1 MNELLATASAGRQP
15 RNFVA
20 HLRALAEGRPHD
32 VWLIVVDEVDGAYSE
47 LPFTY
52 ALLEQRVRALAAR
65 LQQQFAKGDRAL
77 VMLDNGD
84 HYAVSMLACFYC
96 GVIAVPVFPPESTR
110 PQHLA
115 RLTGVAADSAARC
128 VLTSSALSAAMSAAG
143 SQFGDVQI
151 VAVDAVDVALADAW
165 QPFEPSDDDVAFL
178 QYTSGSTS
186 TPKGVI
192 VTHGNLMAN
201 EHAIQVGMG
210 VGPDDKFVSWAPLY
224 HDMGLIGGLMQPLYS
239 GIPLVLTSPRYFL
252 ERPVRWLELISRH
265 RATLSGGPD
274 FSFRLCLERVKDAQ
288 IAQLDLSSWRVAY
301 TGAEPVR
308 ADTELD
314 FIERFA
320 PAGFDAGAVY
330 ACYGLAEATLFVTG
344 GKRGAGMVV
353 RGFGADGLASGVGT
367 PSEDGTLLV
376 GCGAVAVE
384 HVVEIVDPATL
395 SVVAE
400 PGRIG
405 EIWVSGASVG
415 AGYWGKPR
423 ESAETF
429 VERAGRRWLR
439 TGDLGFVCD
448 GELYV
453 TGRIKDLI
461 IVRGHNIY
469 PQDIERVIEAEVDA
483 VRKGRVAVFAASGPD
498 GEGIGAAAEVSRSMQ
513 KLVPPQVL
521 VEALSAAVSE
531 VFGEALSAVLLLNP
545 GGMPK
550 TTSGK
555 LQRSACRAGWLDRSA
570 DAYAIYEC
578 GAFVKGGPVDAQAEA
593 PVLDE
598 TERAVDAIWRE
609 VLQPADVKPFARDA
623 HFFTR
628 GGSSL
633 TATQVAARLSD
644 HWDIDFPVRLMF
656 EHPRLSECAAA
667 VRQRLAEGACARS
680 APIVVLPAERRLH
693 ALPLSHAQERQW
705 FLWQL
710 DPSSAAYHMSGALRL
725 TGALQADA
733 LRAALDDLV
742 ARHESLRT
750 VFRAGSDGV
759 AAQWIQ
765 PTGTLPLEVIDLR
778 DVPAGERDGRLE
790 SEARRIKSAPFDLT
804 QGGLLRA
811 ALLRLADDTQV
822 LAVVMHHIVSDGAS
836 MQVLIDELAAGYAAR
851 LQGRAVA
858 LPMPRVQYADYA
870 VWQREWLAA
879 GEAERQLA
887 WWQKELGDEHPVLE
901 LRTDR
906 PRKPQASYRAA
917 RHTFELPTPLLSQ
930 LRGVAQADGGTLFM
944 ALLAGLQVLLH
955 RYTGQ
960 EEIRVGAAIAN
971 RNRVEFENVIGLFV
985 NTLVLRNPIDGR
997 TSLSRV
1003 LAQAREAV
1011 LGAQAHQDMPFD
1023 QLVQRLQPERS
1034 MSHSPLFQVMF
1045 NHLFEDHRALQRLD
1059 GIQVQDHTLPDLQ
1072 TQFDWVLEARERPD
1086 GRLML
1091 DVIYADDL
1099 FERETIARM
1108 AQHYV
1113 AVLGA
1118 LSADA
1123 SRAVGDIALLDAAES
1138 TQLAGWSIN
1147 ARREPQPQPVHHAIA
1162 QHAKHQP
1169 DAIALLFDEQ
1179 ALSFAE
1185 LDRRAN
1191 RLAHRLVALGV
1202 KPDMRV
1208 GIVME
1213 RSVEMVVGL
1222 LAILKAGGAY
1232 LPLDPDYPLQRL
1244 AYMVEDSGIALLL
1257 THRATREHI
1266 AERAGLAR
1274 LEVDSTDLS
1283 NERDTDPGVALHGE
1297 NLAYVIYTSG
1307 STGKPKGAAVRHAAL
1322 HSCMAWMQDTYHLSQ
1337 ENTVLHKAPFG
1348 FDVSVWEMFWPLTA
1362 GARLVVANPG
1372 DHRDPARLVELIQR
1386 HQITT
1391 LNFVPSML
1399 QAFLA
1404 HKDIESSTRLQHI
1417 ICGGE
1422 AMPAET
1428 QKETL
1433 QRLHGATL
1441 QNLYGPTETTI
1452 HVTRWTCRDD
1462 GQSLV
1467 PIGQPISDTQ
1477 CHILDAE
1484 LNQVPR
1490 GVAGELYLG
1499 GVSLARGYLNK
1510 PGLSAERFVANP
1522 FGAGDRL
1529 YRTGDLVRWNTEGQI
1544 EYLGRIDHQV
1554 KIRGFRIELGEI
1566 EAQILAQPAVREA
1579 VVVAREGA
1587 AGASLVAYIAA
1598 HAQQAVDTAALRE
1611 QLGQVL
1617 PDYMVP
1623 RAVVVLEALPLNAN
1637 GKVDRKALPE
1647 PEGLGRA
1654 STYEAPEGH
1663 VARTLAAI
1671 WSEVL
1676 QVEQVG
1682 LHDNFFDL
1690 GGHSLLLIRAHR
1702 LLEDRLQGS
1711 FPLVNLFKY
1720 PTVESLARWIE
1731 QGGAQAAAVS
1741 AAGAD
1746 DRALRQ
1752 RAAMLQRRKVAERVN

>member
-1 MNELLATASAGRQP
+1 MNEPLATASAGRQP

-32 VWLIVVDEVDGAYSE
+32 VWLTVVDEVDGAYSE

-52 ALLEQRVRALAAR
+52 AVFEQRVRALAAR

-96 GVIAVPVFPPESTR
+96 GVIAVPVFPPESAR

-115 RLTGVAADSAARC
+115 RLTGVAADSEARC
-128 VLTSSALSAAMSAAG
+128 VLTSSALSAAMAAAG
-143 SQFGDVQI
+143 NQFGDVQI

-186 TPKGVI
+186 APKGVI

-210 VGPDDKFVSWAPLY
+210 IGPDDKFVSWAPLY

-288 IAQLDLSSWRVAY
+288 LAKLDLSSWRVAY

-308 ADTELD
+308 ADTEFD

-320 PAGFDAGAVY
+320 PAGFDPGAVY

-344 GKRGAGMVV
+344 GKRGAGMVA
-353 RGFGADGLASGVGT
+353 RGFSADALASGKGT

-376 GCGAVAVE
+376 GCGAVVVE

-483 VRKGRVAVFAASGPD
+483 VRKGRVAVFAVSGPD

-570 DAYAIYEC
+570 DAYAIYER
-578 GAFVKGGPVDAQAEA
+578 GAFVKGGPVEAQAEA

-609 VLQPADVKPFARDA
+609 VLRPADAKPFARDA

-633 TATQVAARLSD
+633 TATQVAARVSD
-644 HWDIDFPVRLMF
+644 HWNIDFPVRLMF

-667 VRQRLAEGACARS
+667 VRQRLAEGAHARP
-680 APIVVLPAERRLH
+680 APITVLPAERRLN

-725 TGALQADA
+725 TGALKADA

-765 PTGTLPLEVIDLR
+765 PTGTLPLEVVDLR

-836 MQVLIDELAAGYAAR
+836 MQVL
-851 LQGRAVA
+851 
-858 LPMPRVQYADYA
+858 
-870 VWQREWLAA
+870 
-879 GEAERQLA
+879 
-887 WWQKELGDEHPVLE
+887 
-901 LRTDR
+901 
-906 PRKPQASYRAA
+906 
-917 RHTFELPTPLLSQ
+917 
-930 LRGVAQADGGTLFM
+930 
-944 ALLAGLQVLLH
+944 LH

-971 RNRVEFENVIGLFV
+971 RNRLEFENVIGLFV

-997 TSLSRV
+997 TPLSRA

-1011 LGAQAHQDMPFD
+1011 LGAQAHQDLPFD

-1045 NHLFEDHRALQRLD
+1045 NHLFEDHRPLQRLD
-1059 GIQVQDHTLPDLQ
+1059 GIQVQSHALPDLQ

-1091 DVIYADDL
+1091 DMIYADDL

-1118 LSADA
+1118 LCADA
-1123 SRAVGDIALLDAAES
+1123 SRAVGDIALLDAAECA
-1138 TQLAGWSIN
+1138 QLAGWSIN

-1162 QHAKHQP
+1162 QHAKQQP

-1283 NERDTDPGVALHGE
+1283 NEPDTDPGVALHGE

-1322 HSCMAWMQDTYHLSQ
+1322 HSCMAWMQDTYHLSR

-1404 HKDIESSTRLQHI
+1404 HKDIESSTRLKHI

-1510 PGLSAERFVANP
+1510 PGLSAARFVANP

-1529 YRTGDLVRWNTEGQI
+1529 YRTGDLVRWNTKGQI

-1611 QLGQVL
+1611 QLSQVL

-1702 LLEDRLQGS
+1702 LMEDRLQGS

-1752 RAAMLQRRKVAERVN
+1752 RAAMLQRRRVAERVN

>member
-1 MNELLATASAGRQP
+1 MNEPLATASAGRQP

-20 HLRALAEGRPHD
+20 HLRALAERRPHD
-32 VWLIVVDEVDGAYSE
+32 VWLTVVDEVDGVYSE

-52 ALLEQRVRALAAR
+52 AVFEQRVRALAAR

-110 PQHLA
+110 PHHLA
-115 RLTGVAADSAARC
+115 RLTGVAADSQARC
-128 VLTSSALSAAMSAAG
+128 VLTSSALNTAMAAADN
-143 SQFGDVQI
+143 QFGDVQI
-151 VAVDAVDVALADAW
+151 VAVDTIDIALADAW
-165 QPFEPSDDDVAFL
+165 LPFEPGDDDIAFL

-186 TPKGVI
+186 APKGVI
-192 VTHGNLMAN
+192 VTHANLMAN

-210 VGPDDKFVSWAPLY
+210 IGPDDKFVSWAPLY

-239 GIPLVLTSPRYFL
+239 SIPLVLTSPRYFL

-308 ADTELD
+308 ADTEFD

-344 GKRGAGMVV
+344 GKRGAGMVA
-353 RGFGADGLASGVGT
+353 RSFGADGLACGVGT

-376 GCGAVAVE
+376 GCGAVAIE
-384 HVVEIVDPATL
+384 HRVEIVDPATL
-395 SVVAE
+395 SMAE
-400 PGRIG
+400 PGCIG
-405 EIWVSGASVG
+405 EIWVSGASIG
-415 AGYWGKPR
+415 AGYWGRPR

-483 VRKGRVAVFAASGPD
+483 VRKGRVAVFAAHGPD

-513 KLVPPQVL
+513 KLVPAQVL

-531 VFGEALSAVLLLNP
+531 VFGEPLSAVLLLNP

-570 DAYAIYEC
+570 DAYAIFEC
-578 GAFVKGGPVDAQAEA
+578 GAFVRGGPVDTQAEA
-593 PVLDE
+593 SVLDE

-609 VLQPADVKPFARDA
+609 VLRPADAKPFARDA

-633 TATQVAARLSD
+633 TATQVAARVSD
-644 HWDIDFPVRLMF
+644 HWNIDFPVRLMF
-656 EHPRLSECAAA
+656 EHPRLCECAAA
-667 VRQRLAEGACARS
+667 LRQRLVEGERARP
-680 APIVVLPAERRLH
+680 APIAVLPAERRLH

-710 DPSSAAYHMSGALRL
+710 DPSSAAYHVSGALRL
-725 TGALQADA
+725 AGALRVDA

-742 ARHESLRT
+742 VRHESLRT

-765 PTGTLPLEVIDLR
+765 PAGTLPLEVVDLR
-778 DVPAGERDGRLE
+778 DVPAGERGGRLE
-790 SEARRIKSAPFDLT
+790 SEARRIKSAPFDIT
-804 QGGLLRA
+804 RGGLLRA
-811 ALLRLADDTQV
+811 ALLRLTDDTQV
-822 LAVVMHHIVSDGAS
+822 LAVVIHHIVSDGAS
-836 MQVLIDELAAGYAAR
+836 MQVLIDELAAGYAAC
-851 LQGRAVA
+851 LQGRAAA
-858 LPMPRVQYADYA
+858 LPVPRVQYADYA

-887 WWQKELGDEHPVLE
+887 WWQKELGDEQPVLE

-917 RHTFELPTPLLSQ
+917 RHAFELPAPLLGE
-930 LRGVAQADGGTLFM
+930 LRGAAQAEGATLFM
-944 ALLAGLQVLLH
+944 VLLAGLQVLLH

-997 TSLSRV
+997 TPLSRV

-1011 LGAQAHQDMPFD
+1011 MGAQAHQDVPFE
-1023 QLVQRLQPERS
+1023 QLVECLQPERS

-1045 NHLFEDHRALQRLD
+1045 NHLFQDHRPLQRLD
-1059 GIQVQDHTLPDLQ
+1059 GIQVQDHALPDLQ

-1086 GRLML
+1086 GRLMFA
-1091 DVIYADDL
+1091 VIYADDL
-1099 FERETIARM
+1099 FERETIVRM

-1118 LSADA
+1118 LCADTDC
-1123 SRAVGDIALLDAAES
+1123 AVGDIALLDAAES
-1138 TQLAGWSIN
+1138 AQLAGWSVN
-1147 ARREPQPQPVHHAIA
+1147 ARREPQPQPVHCTIA
-1162 QHAKHQP
+1162 QHAKQQP
-1169 DAIALLFDEQ
+1169 DAIALLFGEE

-1202 KPDMRV
+1202 KPDVRV

-1266 AERAGLAR
+1266 AERAGLAW
-1274 LEVDSTDLS
+1274 LEVDNTDFS
-1283 NERDTDPGVALHGE
+1283 SEPDTDPGVALHGE

-1322 HSCMAWMQDTYHLSQ
+1322 HSCMAWMQDTYRLGRD
-1337 ENTVLHKAPFG
+1337 NTVLHKAPFG
-1348 FDVSVWEMFWPLTA
+1348 FDVSVWEMFWPMTA

-1372 DHRDPARLVELIQR
+1372 DHRDPARLVELIRR

-1404 HKDIESSTRLQHI
+1404 HKDIESSTRLKHI

-1422 AMPAET
+1422 AMPAEA

-1462 GQSLV
+1462 EQSLV

-1484 LNQVPR
+1484 LNPVPR

-1566 EAQILAQPAVREA
+1566 EAQILAQPAVREV

-1611 QLGQVL
+1611 QLSEVL

-1623 RAVVVLEALPLNAN
+1623 RAVMVLEALPLNAN

-1654 STYEAPEGH
+1654 SAYEAPEGH
-1663 VARTLAAI
+1663 VARALAAI

-1682 LHDNFFDL
+1682 MHDNFFDL

-1702 LLEDRLQGS
+1702 LLEDRLQCS

-1752 RAAMLQRRKVAERVN
+1752 RAAMLQRRKVAEKVH

>member
-1 MNELLATASAGRQP
+1 MNEPLATASVGRQP
-15 RNFVA
+15 RNFVT
-20 HLRALAEGRPHD
+20 HLRALAEQRPHD
-32 VWLIVVDEVDGAYSE
+32 VWLTVVDEVDGVYSE

-52 ALLEQRVRALAAR
+52 AVFERRVRALAAR

-77 VMLDNGD
+77 VMLDNGE

-115 RLTGVAADSAARC
+115 RLTGVAADSEARC

-143 SQFGDVQI
+143 NQFGDVQI
-151 VAVDAVDVALADAW
+151 VAVDTVDVALADAW
-165 QPFEPSDDDVAFL
+165 QPFEPADDDVAFL

-186 TPKGVI
+186 APKGVI

-210 VGPDDKFVSWAPLY
+210 IGPDDKFVSWAPLY

-288 IAQLDLSSWRVAY
+288 LAKLDLSSWRVAY

-308 ADTELD
+308 ADTEFD

-320 PAGFDAGAVY
+320 PAGFDPGAVY

-344 GKRGAGMVV
+344 GKRGAGMVA
-353 RGFGADGLASGVGT
+353 RGFDADGLAAGKGES
-367 PSEDGTLLV
+367 SEGGALLV

-405 EIWVSGASVG
+405 EIWVSGASIG

-570 DAYAIYEC
+570 DAYAIYER
-578 GAFVKGGPVDAQAEA
+578 GAFVKGGPVEA
-593 PVLDE
+593 PSEESALDG
-598 TERAVDAIWRE
+598 TERALDAIWRE
-609 VLQPADVKPFARDA
+609 VLRPADAKPFARDA

-633 TATQVAARLSD
+633 TATQVASRISA
-644 HWDIDFPVRLMF
+644 HWDVDFPVRLMF
-656 EHPRLSECAAA
+656 EQPRLRECAAE
-667 VRQRLAEGACARS
+667 VKKQLAEGVRARP
-680 APIVVLPAERRLH
+680 APIAVLPPERRLH

-710 DPSSAAYHMSGALRL
+710 APTGAAYHMSGALRL

-750 VFRAGSDGV
+750 VFRAGSDGI
-759 AAQWIQ
+759 AAQWIK
-765 PTGTLPLEVIDLR
+765 PTGAVPLELIDLR
-778 DVPAGERDGRLE
+778 GVPVGERDGRLVDE
-790 SEARRIKSAPFDLT
+790 TRRLKAAPFDLT
-804 QGGLLRA
+804 QGGLLRT
-811 ALLRLADDTQV
+811 ALIRISDDTQV

-851 LQGRAVA
+851 LQGRAAA
-858 LPMPRVQYADYA
+858 LPVPRVQYADYA

-879 GEAERQLA
+879 GEAQRQLD
-887 WWQKELGDEHPVLE
+887 WWRAELGDEHPVLE
-901 LRTDR
+901 LRTDH
-906 PRKPQASYRAA
+906 PRKPQAAYSAA
-917 RHTFELPTPLLSQ
+917 RHAFELPAPLLGR
-930 LRGVAQADGGTLFM
+930 LRGLAQAEGATLFVV
-944 ALLAGLQVLLH
+944 LLAGLQALLH
-955 RYTGQ
+955 RYTGLQ
-960 EEIRVGAAIAN
+960 EIRVGAAIAN
-971 RNRVEFENVIGLFV
+971 RNRVEFESVIGLFV
-985 NTLVLRNPIDGR
+985 NTLVLRNPVDGR
-997 TSLSRV
+997 TRLAQV

-1011 LGAQAHQDMPFD
+1011 LGAQAHQDLPFE
-1023 QLVQRLQPERS
+1023 QLVQHLQPERS
-1034 MSHSPLFQVMF
+1034 MSHSPLFQLMF
-1045 NHLFEDHRALQRLD
+1045 NHLFEDHRALQRLGD
-1059 GIQVQDHTLPDLQ
+1059 IEIADQPLPDLQ

-1091 DVIYADDL
+1091 DVIYAADL
-1099 FERETIARM
+1099 FEPETIARM
-1108 AQHYV
+1108 AEHYV
-1113 AVLGA
+1113 AMLDVLSG
-1118 LSADA
+1118 DA
-1123 SRAVGDIALLDAAES
+1123 QRAVGDIELLAATEKS
-1138 TQLAGWSIN
+1138 QLTEWSVN
-1147 ARREPQPQPVHHAIA
+1147 ARQEPGSELVHHSIA
-1162 QHAKHQP
+1162 RHALQQP
-1169 DAIALLFDEQ
+1169 DATALLFDESS
-1179 ALSFAE
+1179 LSFGE
-1185 LDRRAN
+1185 LNARAN
-1191 RLAHRLVALGV
+1191 RLAHRLITLGV
-1202 KPDMRV
+1202 RPDMRV

-1213 RSVEMVVGL
+1213 RSLEMVVGIL
-1222 LAILKAGGAY
+1222 GILKAGGAY
-1232 LPLDPDYPLQRL
+1232 LPLDPEYPAQRL
-1244 AYMVEDSGIALLL
+1244 AYMVEDSGIELLL
-1257 THRATREHI
+1257 SHRATRALI
-1266 AERAGLAR
+1266 PGQDGLVR
-1274 LEVDSTDLS
+1274 LEVDSLDVS
-1283 NERDTDPGVALHGE
+1283 GEPDTDPQVALHGE
-1297 NLAYVIYTSG
+1297 HLAYVIYTSG
-1307 STGKPKGAAVRHAAL
+1307 STGKPKGAAVRHEAL
-1322 HSCMAWMQDTYHLSQ
+1322 RSCMAWMQSTYGLSGDD
-1337 ENTVLHKAPFG
+1337 TVLHKAPFG
-1348 FDVSVWEMFWPLTA
+1348 FDVSCWEMFWPMTS
-1362 GARLVVANPG
+1362 GVRLVIANPG
-1372 DHRDPARLVELIQR
+1372 DHRDPERLVQLIQR

-1404 HKDIESSTRLQHI
+1404 HPGIEASTRLKHI
-1417 ICGGE
+1417 IVGGE

-1428 QKETL
+1428 QREAL
-1433 QRLHGATL
+1433 RRLSGATL

-1467 PIGQPISDTQ
+1467 PIGRPISDTQ
-1477 CHILDAE
+1477 AWVLDAE
-1484 LNQVPR
+1484 LNPVPR

-1499 GVSLARGYLNK
+1499 GVNLARGYLNK
-1510 PGLSAERFVANP
+1510 PGLSAERFVADP
-1522 FGAGDRL
+1522 FGSGGRL
-1529 YRTGDLVRWNTEGQI
+1529 YRTGDLVRWNAEGQI

-1566 EAQILAQPAVREA
+1566 EAQLLAQPTLREA
-1579 VVVAREGA
+1579 VVVAKQGA
-1587 AGASLVAYIAA
+1587 AGASLVAYVAP
-1598 HAQQAVDTAALRE
+1598 HAGQSVDVAALRE
-1611 QLGQVL
+1611 SLGRTL

-1623 RAVVVLEALPLNAN
+1623 KAIVVLEALPLNAN
-1637 GKVDRKALPE
+1637 GKVERKALPE

-1654 STYEAPEGH
+1654 AAYEAPQGH

-1676 QVEQVG
+1676 QVAQVG

-1702 LLEDRLQGS
+1702 LLEDRLQVAL
-1711 FPLVNLFKY
+1711 PLVNLFKY
-1720 PTVESLARWIE
+1720 PTVESLAQWIE
-1731 QGGAQAAAVS
+1731 QGGAQAASASS
-1741 AAGAD
+1741 AAAD